1 MTGLSTRARVA
12 LLAAPALFLGALYVY
27 PVASIVGLGVR
38 DGGRWN
44 LGEIA
49 GLAGDA
55 SFRGV
60 LGFTVGQAVL
70 STLVTLALGL
80 PGAWVLARFDFPGR
94 ALVRAAVTVP
104 FVLPTVVV
112 ASAFLALAGPRG
124 VLAPAVRLDG
134 SVAAIVVAHAFFD
147 YAIVVRL
154 VGGLWARLDPRVE
167 DAARALGASRSQV
180 LRHITLPLLRPAIA
194 SAAVLVFLFT
204 FTSFG
209 VVALLGGPEHA
220 TLEVEIARTTRQ
232 LLDLP
237 RAAALAVVQLLTVA
251 ALLVVQ
257 ARLRDRA
264 RSGPLALAPA
274 TTTARRPRTAG
285 ERTALG
291 ANLAVM
297 AGLLGAPLVVLVER
311 SFRVGDGYGLAWW
324 RALGTSARG
333 STLFVTPWVSVRTSL
348 GYAAV
353 AAAIA
358 LVIGGAA
365 AVAVAARTDRLGRA
379 ADTVLALPLGTS
391 AVTVGFGFLV
401 ALDTPPL
408 DLRGSWWIVPLAH
421 ALVGV
426 PFVVRT
432 LVPALRAV
440 EPRLREAAA
449 TLGAPPGRVWR
460 EIDLPLVGRAALVA
474 GGFAFAVSLG
484 EFGATTVLGR
494 DDSPTVPLAIARFL
508 GRPGEANFGQAMA
521 MSVVLLVV
529 TVVVVVG
536 ADRGRVG
543 DVGAF

>member
-1 MTGLSTRARVA
+1 VA
-12 LLAAPALFLGALYVY
+12 LLAVPALFLGVLYAY
-27 PVASIVGLGVR
+27 PVASIVGLGAR

-44 LGEIA
+44 LGELTE
-49 GLAGDA
+49 LAGDA

-70 STLVTLALGL
+70 STVVTLALGL

-94 ALVRAAVTVP
+94 ALVRGAVTVP

-124 VLAPAVRLDG
+124 VFDSVVRLDG
-134 SVAAIVVAHAFFD
+134 TVAAIVVAHVFFD
-147 YAIVVRL
+147 YAIVIRV

-167 DAARALGASRSQV
+167 DAARALGATRAQV
-180 LRHITLPLLRPAIA
+180 LRHVTLPLLRPAIA

-209 VVALLGGPEHA
+209 VVQLLGGPEHA

-257 ARLRDRA
+257 ARLRDRTRA
-264 RSGPLALAPA
+264 APLALAPA
-274 TTTARRPRTAG
+274 ATTARRPRTAG

-297 AGLLGAPLVVLVER
+297 AALLGAPLLVLVER
-311 SFRVGDGYGLAWW
+311 SFRVGDGYGLTWW
-324 RALGTSARG
+324 DALGSSARG
-333 STLFVTPWVSVRTSL
+333 STLFVTPWAAVRTSL

-353 AAAIA
+353 AAVIA
-358 LVIGGAA
+358 LLIGGAA

-460 EIDLPLVGRAALVA
+460 EIDLPLVGRGVLVA

-494 DDSPTVPLAIARFL
+494 DDTPTVPLAIARFL

-521 MSVVLLVV
+521 MSVVLLVI
-529 TVVVVVG
+529 TAVVVAL

-543 DVGAF
+543 DVGGF